1 MTEGEMMA
9 VGVRAQALLD
19 DEVFVASLSVVAA
32 GCVEAW
38 KASGTVEE
46 REAAHARLV
55 ALNAVAAELRGIASQ
70 GRRIAA
76 EIERRRTER
85 KTER

>member
-1 MTEGEMMA
+1 MIA
-9 VGVRAQALLD
+9 AGVRAQALLE
-19 DEVFVASLSVVAA
+19 DEVFVAAVSVVAS

-38 KASGTVEE
+38 KAAATVED

-85 KTER
+85 AS

>member
-1 MTEGEMMA
+1 MMA
-9 VGVRAQALLD
+9 IGVRAQALLD
-19 DEVFVASLSVVAA
+19 DEVFVASLSVVAE
-32 GCVEAW
+32 GCVAAW
-38 KASGTVEE
+38 KASGSVEE

-76 EIERRRTER
+76 EIERRRAER

>member
-1 MTEGEMMA
+1 MMA
-9 VGVRAQALLD
+9 AGVRAQALFD
-19 DEVFVASLSVVAA
+19 DEVFVAAVSVVAA
-32 GCVEAW
+32 GCVETW
-38 KASGTVEE
+38 KAAGTVDD

-55 ALNAVAAELRGIASQ
+55 ALNAVAAELRGIAAQ

-85 KTER
+85 NA